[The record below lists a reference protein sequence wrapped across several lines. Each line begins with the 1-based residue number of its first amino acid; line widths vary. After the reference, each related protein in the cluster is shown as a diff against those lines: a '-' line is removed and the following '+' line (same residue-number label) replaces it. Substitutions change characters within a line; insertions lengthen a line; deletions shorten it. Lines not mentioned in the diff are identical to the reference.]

1 MEDVTCTKELRDC
14 TSHNTGNWP
23 EITSAH
29 SSANKDISIS
39 NYNVIGHKQTSYN
52 GHTGG
57 DFADTVSC
65 HLAASPHHPKTPG
78 MMPVL
83 SQVRGMLVQLVPVP
97 PVSLQH
103 PCGVKN
109 THIKRPVPPFLFRS
123 RPAACVK
130 KLELQRKPKPLTL
143 NMSSIRSKVST
154 SGGERTEIPPDTSE

>member
-65 HLAASPHHPKTPG
+65 HLAASPHHPKTKTADASFITSEG
-78 MMPVL
+78 D
-83 SQVRGMLVQLVPVP
+83 
-97 PVSLQH
+97 
-103 PCGVKN
+103 
-109 THIKRPVPPFLFRS
+109 
-123 RPAACVK
+123 ACA
-130 KLELQRKPKPLTL
+130 T
-143 NMSSIRSKVST
+143 ST
-154 SGGERTEIPPDTSE
+154 SPTGLLTTPMWGQKHPH